1 MPKDSKEGRDKLLYV
16 ESKKKKKR
24 YKLTYL
30 QKNSSRVTD
39 VEYKLT
45 LPGDTWGEG

>member
-30 QKNSSRVTD
+30 ENRHRDIEHELMVTK
-39 VEYKLT
+39 EFIYIL
-45 LPGDTWGEG
+45 LLL